1 MTVGTSERAATV
13 VCRCDQITI
22 GDIEAAI
29 DAGAL
34 TVNDVKRRTR
44 AGMGL
49 CQGAYC
55 MAQVAALLAAR
66 LNEPLAEIAPMT
78 ARVPVRPLPLEV
90 MATAES
96 ELG

>member
-1 MTVGTSERAATV
+1 MVTGTDGQSAV
-13 VCRCDQITI
+13 QVCRCYQVTV
-22 GDIEAAI
+22 GDVEAAI

-49 CQGAYC
+49 CQGVYC
-55 MAQVAALLAAR
+55 MAQIAALLATR
-66 LNEPLAEIAPMT
+66 LNVPVSEIAPMT
-78 ARVPVRPLPLEV
+78 ARVPVRPLPLEL
-90 MATAES
+90 MATAGT